1 MRTALVTGAADGLGK
16 AIAAKLLSLG
26 DRVALLDVNAERL
39 ERTRAEFAASGG
51 QVLAR
56 VTDVAD
62 AAQVDAAL
70 DAVAAAWGPPEV
82 AVSNAGIAPSQDLLD
97 MSPADWRRVLGVNL
111 DGTFHVATA
120 AARMMAAHGV
130 AGAICCVASGA
141 AFAAR
146 LRAGHYCT
154 SKAGVV
160 MLAKCLAL
168 EVGRRGIRVNAVAP
182 GLIDHGH
189 REGLGEFVPRDYATR
204 MRANTPL
211 DRVGTAAHVADA
223 VAFLCSDQAAFVSGD
238 VLMVDGASGAGRFNL
253 PWS

>member
-16 AIAAKLLSLG
+16 AIAAKLLDLG

-39 ERTRAEFAASGG
+39 ERTRSEFAAQGG

-56 VTDVAD
+56 TADVAD
-62 AAQVDAAL
+62 PAQVEATVR
-70 DAVAAAWGPPEV
+70 AVTETWGPLEV
-82 AVSNAGIAPSQDLLD
+82 AVSNAGIAPHQNLLD
-97 MSPADWRRVLGVNL
+97 MAPADWRRVLGVNL

-120 AARMMAAHGV
+120 VARNMVEYGV
-130 AGAICCVASGA
+130 AGTICCVASGA
-141 AFAAR
+141 AFSAR
-146 LRAGHYCT
+146 LGAGHYCT

-168 EVGRRGIRVNAVAP
+168 EVGREGIRVNAVAP

-189 REGLGEFVPRDYATR
+189 REGLGEFVPREYVER

-223 VAFLCSDQAAFVSGD
+223 VAYLCSDQAAFVSGD
-238 VLMVDGASGAGRFNL
+238 VLMVDGASGAGRYNL